1 MPVFPDIS
9 LANRA
14 QLGRYFKPAWVVL
27 IMKFLKDGNGFVMGC
42 NGQQIHPL
50 SQLFT
55 LNQGSWLKDQ
65 HQPVSVSRVLCALE
79 ILYKEVPRENQG
91 MPWFT
96 ASLQGLP
103 VV

>member
-1 MPVFPDIS
+1 
-9 LANRA
+9 
-14 QLGRYFKPAWVVL
+14 
-27 IMKFLKDGNGFVMGC
+27 MKFLKDGNGFVMGC

-79 ILYKEVPRENQG
+79 ILYKEVPRENQECRD
-91 MPWFT
+91 
-96 ASLQGLP
+96 LQLACKACQLFRKRLKNLGC
-103 VV
+103 